1 MPSLSPTP
9 SQGLGSSSQTN
20 YPMANMD
27 EFVEFVARGLVDDP
41 ESVSVTT
48 VDRAGMSVIELRVA
62 PADVGKVI
70 GRRGTTIQ
78 AIRSLVQVGGA
89 KAGRR
94 CTVDLVE
101 D

>member
-1 MPSLSPTP
+1 M
-9 SQGLGSSSQTN
+9 Q
-20 YPMANMD
+20 D
-27 EFVEFVARGLVDDP
+27 FVEFIAKGLADDP
-41 ESVSVTT
+41 SAVEVTT
-48 VDRAGMSVIELRVA
+48 VERSGMSVIELRVA
-62 PADVGKVI
+62 AVDVGKLI

-94 CTVDLVE
+94 CTLDLVE

>member
-1 MPSLSPTP
+1 M
-9 SQGLGSSSQTN
+9 Q
-20 YPMANMD
+20 
-27 EFVEFVARGLVDDP
+27 EFVEFVAKGLADDP
-41 ESVSVTT
+41 SAVEVTT
-48 VDRAGMSVIELRVA
+48 VERSGMSVIELRVA
-62 PADVGKVI
+62 PVDVGKLI

-94 CTVDLVE
+94 CTLDLVE

>member
-1 MPSLSPTP
+1 
-9 SQGLGSSSQTN
+9 
-20 YPMANMD
+20 MD
-27 EFVEFVARGLVDDP
+27 EFVCCVVRALVDEPD
-41 ESVSVTT
+41 EVR
-48 VDRAGMSVIELRVA
+48 VDVVERGGGMSVIQLRVA
-62 PADVGKVI
+62 PVDVGKVI

-94 CTVDLVE
+94 CTLDLVE

>member
-1 MPSLSPTP
+1 M
-9 SQGLGSSSQTN
+9 Q
-20 YPMANMD
+20 D
-27 EFVEFVARGLVDDP
+27 FVEFIAKGLADDP
-41 ESVSVTT
+41 SAVEVTT
-48 VDRAGMSVIELRVA
+48 VERAGMSVIELRVA
-62 PADVGKVI
+62 AVDVGKLI

-94 CTVDLVE
+94 CTLDLVE

>member
-1 MPSLSPTP
+1 MR
-9 SQGLGSSSQTN
+9 
-20 YPMANMD
+20 
-27 EFVEFVARGLVDDP
+27 EFVEFVARNLVDEP
-41 ESVSVTT
+41 EAVSVSSVE
-48 VDRAGMSVIELRVA
+48 RGGASVIELQVA
-62 PADVGKVI
+62 PGDVGKVI

-94 CTVDLVE
+94 CTLDLVE

>member
-1 MPSLSPTP
+1 
-9 SQGLGSSSQTN
+9 
-20 YPMANMD
+20 MASMD

-48 VDRAGMSVIELRVA
+48 VERAGMSVIELLVA

>member
-1 MPSLSPTP
+1 
-9 SQGLGSSSQTN
+9 
-20 YPMANMD
+20 MD
-27 EFVEFVARGLVDDP
+27 DFVYFVVRALVDEPD
-41 ESVSVTT
+41 EVR
-48 VDRAGMSVIELRVA
+48 VDVVERNGMSVIQLRVA
-62 PADVGKVI
+62 PVDVGKVI

-94 CTVDLVE
+94 CTLDLVE

>member
-1 MPSLSPTP
+1 M
-9 SQGLGSSSQTN
+9 Q
-20 YPMANMD
+20 D
-27 EFVEFVARGLVDDP
+27 FVEFIAKGLADDP
-41 ESVSVTT
+41 SAVEVTT
-48 VDRAGMSVIELRVA
+48 VERSGMSVIELRVA
-62 PADVGKVI
+62 PVDVGKLI

-94 CTVDLVE
+94 CTLDLVE

>member
-1 MPSLSPTP
+1 ME
-9 SQGLGSSSQTN
+9 
-20 YPMANMD
+20 D
-27 EFVEFVARGLVDDP
+27 FVYYVVRALVDEP
-41 ESVSVTT
+41 TQVR
-48 VDRAGMSVIELRVA
+48 VDVVERNGGMSVIQLRVA
-62 PADVGKVI
+62 PVDVGKVI

-94 CTVDLVE
+94 CTLDLVE

>member
-1 MPSLSPTP
+1 MR
-9 SQGLGSSSQTN
+9 
-20 YPMANMD
+20 
-27 EFVEFVARGLVDDP
+27 EFVEFVARNLVDEP
-41 ESVSVTT
+41 EAVSVASVERGGT
-48 VDRAGMSVIELRVA
+48 SVIELQVA
-62 PADVGKVI
+62 PGDVGKVI

-94 CTVDLVE
+94 CTLDLVE

>member
-1 MPSLSPTP
+1 MVRFDQVTTRSIAQPSKT
-9 SQGLGSSSQTN
+9 GC
-20 YPMANMD
+20 MD

-41 ESVSVTT
+41 DSVSVTT
-48 VDRAGMSVIELRVA
+48 VERGGMSVIELRVA

-78 AIRSLVQVGGA
+78 AVRSLVQVGGA

>member
-1 MPSLSPTP
+1 
-9 SQGLGSSSQTN
+9 
-20 YPMANMD
+20 MANMD

-62 PADVGKVI
+62 AADVGKVI

-89 KAGRR
+89 KAGGR